1 MGDAP
6 AAPLPPIEECDPASF
21 AEIIHER
28 DEPAVFRGLVSDWPA
43 VGVTRNSLD
52 SLAAYLG
59 SLDCGAAVR
68 AFVGEPHAGGRFFY
82 RDDLQGFNFHVSETR
97 FAQFIQTLLGLGREG
112 HAQPLYMGST
122 FTSEILP
129 GFAAQNPLAEIERRG
144 GVPRIWIG
152 NSSRIAAHFDES
164 DNVAC
169 VVSGTRR
176 FTLFPTE
183 QVGNLYVG
191 PIDRTPAGQPTS
203 LVDLA
208 APDFERFP
216 RFREA
221 LKHAQTATLG
231 PGDAIYIPALWW
243 HAVEASGPLNVLV
256 NYWWQD
262 EPTDADSPL
271 HAVAHGLLS
280 VGHLADRKRDRWR
293 TLFDHYVFRANGD
306 PAEHMPERARGVLA
320 KSTSELRQ
328 FIARFI
334 VQRLTGR

>member
-1 MGDAP
+1 MPLLDPTQAEPRLWVGNASRVAP
-6 AAPLPPIEECDPASF
+6 
-21 AEIIHER
+21 HY
-28 DEPAVFRGLVSDWPA
+28 DEA
-43 VGVTRNSLD
+43 
-52 SLAAYLG
+52 
-59 SLDCGAAVR
+59 
-68 AFVGEPHAGGRFFY
+68 
-82 RDDLQGFNFHVSETR
+82 
-97 FAQFIQTLLGLGREG
+97 
-112 HAQPLYMGST
+112 
-122 FTSEILP
+122 
-129 GFAAQNPLAEIERRG
+129 
-144 GVPRIWIG
+144 
-152 NSSRIAAHFDES
+152 
-164 DNVAC
+164 DNIAC
-169 VVSGTRR
+169 VVGGRRR
-176 FTLFPTE
+176 FVLFPTD
-183 QVGNLYVG
+183 QVQNLYVG
-191 PIDRTPAGQPTS
+191 PLDRTIAGQPIS
-203 LVDLA
+203 MVDLD
-208 APDFERFP
+208 APDYERFP
-216 RFREA
+216 NFREA
-221 LKHAQTATLG
+221 ERHALIADLG